1 MKKLYDMAKTNV
13 VLPRIR
19 GARPHERSFDLV
31 EQEYNAIQV
40 GPARRITVEDND
52 RLIVNQGDDSVHP
65 RLHALE
71 DKVTQAIIAQNVVL
85 KEQQKV
91 TEAINH
97 QQQMTQA
104 LIDKA
109 FQNREEFLHNLSE
122 IQGERLEDS
131 TRHLLQDHIRYITS
145 IVKRLNQD
153 IEGLEAEIRARD
165 HGILGTNAAVGK
177 LEVHNVTSLQDL
189 RGRIVR
195 CDASIAKHSS
205 DIRTCFGDIQRVIN
219 DQYKAHTAVQE
230 VVHKMESQI
239 LALGGELEK
248 LAGISSSDLLY
259 MKKDARR
266 DLDLS
271 TERNENSLRDIKNA
285 LTLYKS
291 SMSGDIDRIE
301 SRLASMVEKATSTWT
316 QMLGKLES
324 RLEDNV
330 FSIQGRLSRVE
341 SAVARDRQIINNLH
355 AVIENT
361 VLSKLEDYSRY
372 HQAELQTAKNEF
384 REGFTSVHDSIS
396 NAKRVVEGKLK
407 LQEDKLKKDVN
418 QVRKLVVLH

>member
-1 MKKLYDMAKTNV
+1 MAKTNV

-31 EQEYNAIQV
+31 EQEFNAIQV
-40 GPARRITVEDND
+40 GTPRRITVQDED
-52 RLIVNQGDDSVHP
+52 RIHITQGGDSIHP
-65 RLHALE
+65 RLNALE
-71 DKVTQAIIAQNVVL
+71 DKVTQAIMAQNVVM

-104 LIDKA
+104 LIEKA
-109 FQNREEFLHNLSE
+109 FQNREEFLHNLSHM
-122 IQGERLEDS
+122 QGEKLEEN
-131 TRHLLQDHIRYITS
+131 TRNLLQDHIRYITT

-153 IEGLEAEIRARD
+153 IEGLESEIRARD
-165 HGILGTNAAVGK
+165 HGIMGTNAAVGK

-195 CDASIAKHSS
+195 CDVSIHKHST

-230 VVHKMESQI
+230 VIHQMEAQI
-239 LALGGELEK
+239 IAIGGELEK
-248 LAGISSSDLLY
+248 LAGINTSDLQH
-259 MKKDARR
+259 MKKDSRR
-266 DLDLS
+266 DLDLAN
-271 TERNENSLRDIKNA
+271 ERNENSLKDLKNA
-285 LTLYKS
+285 FALYKA
-291 SMSGDIDRIE
+291 SMSSDHDRIE
-301 SRLASMVEKATSTWT
+301 NRMVTMVEKATSTWT
-316 QMLGKLES
+316 QILGKLES

-330 FSIQGRLSRVE
+330 YSIQGRLSKIE
-341 SAVARDRQIINNLH
+341 SAVSRDRQIINDLQGI
-355 AVIENT
+355 IENT
-361 VLSKLEDYSRY
+361 VMARLNDFSRY
-372 HQAELQTAKNEF
+372 HQSELQTAKNEF